1 MSSSPS
7 GGPPTVSASRP
18 RLTPAV
24 VLALALG
31 AALWIWAAHELWHS
45 TIPPGLKL
53 PHVAAAGLFSS
64 SFLRRSAS
72 YERLLDIDQLLG
84 QITLVGVL
92 IVYAR
97 RGQRLMRESAAGRI
111 GTGMMLGMLGFAI
124 VWLSQ
129 ISFGLVAVW
138 WERRHGV
145 SHQNYVASVL
155 DGFLGLG
162 AEFLFVS
169 FALGLAMG
177 FAALTRRWWWALAA
191 PLFAG
196 LALLSTFLS
205 IYLIP
210 DTRPLRNPATL
221 AEVRSLARKE
231 GIDHTRIEVQD
242 VARFT
247 TAPNAESV
255 GFGSTRGLILWDTL
269 LDGRFSKREVSVVAA
284 HELGHLAHHHPLKR
298 VGWLLL
304 FLIPAAALVALATMR
319 RGGLAKPEAV
329 PLALLVFVVL
339 QLLST
344 PLMNVVSRHEEAEAD
359 WSALRATRDPA
370 AARGLF
376 EKLARTSLG
385 DPDPPSWSYV
395 LYADHPTIVQRIA
408 MVDAWQRLH
417 PGTGR

>member
-1 MSSSPS
+1 MS
-7 GGPPTVSASRP
+7 GSRP
-18 RLTPAV
+18 VRSLAALTSRPHRQRLAW
-24 VLALALG
+24 LALLPA
-31 AALWIWAAHELWHS
+31 AALWALAAHALWHS
-45 TIPPGLKL
+45 TIPPGLSL
-53 PHVAAAGLFSS
+53 GHVSPKGLFSA

-84 QITLVGVL
+84 QLTLVVVL
-92 IVYAR
+92 LVYAR
-97 RGQRLMRESAAGRI
+97 RGHRLMRESAAGPI
-111 GTGMMLGMLGFAI
+111 GTGMLLGMLGFAI

-129 ISFGLVAVW
+129 VPFELVAVW

-145 SHQNYVASVL
+145 SHQGYVSSVL

-169 FALGLAMG
+169 FALLLAMG
-177 FAALTRRWWWALAA
+177 FAMLTRRWWWALAA

-210 DTRPLRNPATL
+210 DTHPLRDPTTL
-221 AEVRSLARKE
+221 ADVRSLARKE
-231 GIDHTRIEVQD
+231 GVSHTKIEVQD

-255 GFGSTRGLILWDTL
+255 GFGPTRGLILWDTL
-269 LDGRFSKREVSVVAA
+269 LDGRFSRREVRVVAA

-298 VGWLLL
+298 VGWLVL

-319 RGGLAKPEAV
+319 RGGLARPEAV
-329 PLALLVFVVL
+329 PLALLVFLVL
-339 QLLST
+339 QLLSG
-344 PLMNVVSRHEEAEAD
+344 PLMNIVSRHEEAEAD
-359 WSALRATRDPA
+359 WSALRATRDPV

-376 EKLARTSLG
+376 KQLATTSLG
-385 DPDPPSWSYV
+385 DPDPPSWAYV

-417 PGTGR
+417 PASGR